1 MREVRQYGCHV
12 FVTWSWHGI
21 SLGGMRH
28 DLVEVRVATH
38 LGSVSDDVRGD
49 ANVSQSPADSR
60 CTLPFFQPAGKL
72 AEKAPMQL
80 KMQQRGYRQRKSQST
95 HVSSRSLS
103 QNG

>member
-60 CTLPFFQPAGKL
+60 CTLPFFSASWQA
-72 AEKAPMQL
+72 
-80 KMQQRGYRQRKSQST
+80 RGEGAHAAQDATTRL
-95 HVSSRSLS
+95 SSKKITKHTRVKP
-103 QNG
+103 